1 MEGSDLFSDGE
12 WTRAQ
17 QELGLSRRQAQIV
30 RLVLEGN
37 ADKQIAQK
45 AEHLHDHGCARSLHR
60 LFEKFKLND
69 RLELTLLVL
78 ASLRG
83 RLGRSSARP
92 LPDVPNSIRHPD
104 SDAIF
109 ADSSEEDEQGQLRDE
124 DTVQ

>member
-17 QELGLSRRQAQIV
+17 EELGLSRRQAQIV

-45 AEHLHDHGCARSLHR
+45 LNISMTTVRTHLHR
-60 LFEKFKLND
+60 LFEKFELND

-83 RLGRSSARP
+83 RLGRSPAGP
-92 LPDVPNSIRHPD
+92 LSDAPNSVSDQD
-104 SDAIF
+104 SDAVF
-109 ADSSEEDEQGQLRDE
+109 DDSPGEDQQDQRRDAD
-124 DTVQ
+124 TMP

>member
-45 AEHLHDHGCARSLHR
+45 LNISMTTVRTHLHR